1 MEDLFTSGHA
11 VDIVLIVLALEGAFL
26 IARRRKAIDVI
37 LMLAPAALILVALRV
52 ALTGGDWGIM
62 AILLTASFPVH
73 IADLRR
79 RGLPHA

>member
-37 LMLAPAALILVALRV
+37 LMLAPAALILIALRV
-52 ALTGGDWGIM
+52 ALTGGNWWIM
-62 AILLTASFPVH
+62 AILLAASFPVH

-79 RGLPHA
+79 RGLPRA